1 MLDKSLFI
9 PGIVEKYPEELLENR
24 LTTEGN
30 VVGTIL
36 GDLTLLD
43 DVVLQSSDFVTKDGR
58 FLFGLCKTLR
68 EKHYTLIDEVTV
80 LSNVNEEVKEKID
93 EIGGWKPIQHLIDV
107 SDIKNWDAVLDNLNK
122 SNVLFKLYSNGFN
135 LFSKVKLDNGKE
147 IAPLEMFEHWTS
159 AEVIDW
165 YESKLSGFG
174 TVTSNKIIGDEI
186 IDFDDAF
193 IESLSKQENLGVSFG
208 DAGYDVNGNKISTF
222 PFMSSNILGL
232 KRGTL
237 SAFSG
242 HSGTGKSTYMVGII
256 LSLIERGEKVLIVNN
271 EMGAKDIK
279 TLFLVWLLSRY
290 FNYWKLPKRKI
301 MSGIFTEE
309 DMLMIKRARE
319 LWKEKYASKVRVVT
333 LSDADSPLTCQI
345 IKKYILREGF
355 TTFVVDTFKLDVS
368 DNKNDAFWMK
378 LIVDSRNLEAITK
391 RYNIIGIITIQ
402 LAANSLNRLWMDS
415 NCLSNSKGVKEIL
428 SNLIMMRKVFPE
440 ELTEGSPYY
449 IHPFRSK
456 QDEKTGEWIEEP
468 YTADPT
474 NVWRIMFID
483 KSRSGADSSDTGVA
497 YLVRY
502 NGDFCSFYE
511 TAKCR
516 PTRKLMNTASN

>member
-43 DVVLQSSDFVTKDGR
+43 DVVLQPSDFVTKDGR

-122 SNVLFKLYSNGFN
+122 NNVLFKLYSNGFN

-174 TVTSNKIIGDEI
+174 TVTSNKIIGDEV

-193 IESLSKQENLGVSFG
+193 IESLSKQENLGISFG

-256 LSLIERGEKVLIVNN
+256 MSLIERGEKVLIVNN

-290 FNYWKLPKRKI
+290 FNYWKLPK
-301 MSGIFTEE
+301 
-309 DMLMIKRARE
+309 
-319 LWKEKYASKVRVVT
+319 
-333 LSDADSPLTCQI
+333 LTCQI

-378 LIVDSRNLEAITK
+378 LIVDSRSLEAITK

-428 SNLIMMRKVFPE
+428 SNLIMMRKAFPE

-474 NVWRIMFID
+474 NVWRIMFVD

>member
-1 MLDKSLFI
+1 
-9 PGIVEKYPEELLENR
+9 
-24 LTTEGN
+24 
-30 VVGTIL
+30 
-36 GDLTLLD
+36 
-43 DVVLQSSDFVTKDGR
+43 
-58 FLFGLCKTLR
+58 
-68 EKHYTLIDEVTV
+68 
-80 LSNVNEEVKEKID
+80 
-93 EIGGWKPIQHLIDV
+93 
-107 SDIKNWDAVLDNLNK
+107 
-122 SNVLFKLYSNGFN
+122 
-135 LFSKVKLDNGKE
+135 
-147 IAPLEMFEHWTS
+147 
-159 AEVIDW
+159 
-165 YESKLSGFG
+165 
-174 TVTSNKIIGDEI
+174 
-186 IDFDDAF
+186 
-193 IESLSKQENLGVSFG
+193 
-208 DAGYDVNGNKISTF
+208 
-222 PFMSSNILGL
+222 MSSNILGL

-256 LSLIERGEKVLIVNN
+256 MSLIERGEKVLIVNN